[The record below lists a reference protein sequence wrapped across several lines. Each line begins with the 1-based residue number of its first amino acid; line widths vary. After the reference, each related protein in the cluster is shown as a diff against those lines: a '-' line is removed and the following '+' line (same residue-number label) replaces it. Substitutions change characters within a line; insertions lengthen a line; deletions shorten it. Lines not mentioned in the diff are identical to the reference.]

1 MTRAA
6 QGAIALLG
14 TSADPP
20 TCGHQAL
27 LEGLLERYPRV
38 ATWASDNPMKRHG
51 APLAARSALLA
62 ALVGAIAD
70 PRLEHAQD
78 LSSPWAITT
87 LERAAA
93 RWPSQ
98 ELIFVV
104 GSDLAGQ
111 IPSWKKADAVLQ
123 RCRLAI
129 VPRAGWPLQP
139 TDLAALEALGARID
153 LLPLAVPAS
162 TSTALR
168 QRPDPAR
175 IPSAVWPVLLQH
187 NLYGLSPEGPTPA
200 DPARS

>member
-1 MTRAA
+1 MTRSA

-51 APLAARSALLA
+51 ASLAARSALLA

-200 DPARS
+200 DPARF